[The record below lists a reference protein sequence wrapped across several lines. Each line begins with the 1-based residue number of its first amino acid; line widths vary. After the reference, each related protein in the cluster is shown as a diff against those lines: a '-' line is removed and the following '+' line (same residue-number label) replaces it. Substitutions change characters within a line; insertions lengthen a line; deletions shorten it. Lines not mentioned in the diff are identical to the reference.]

1 MLVDQSGN
9 EPLLSSRYV
18 SEECSFFF
26 CIESD
31 LVPLMDR
38 RVILFRLFFFSAP
51 DRWGRFV

>member
-26 CIESD
+26 A
-31 LVPLMDR
+31 LK
-38 RVILFRLFFFSAP
+38 VI
-51 DRWGRFV
+51 